1 MKTLEELYAEAAVS
15 EELKAEFVAAAKENK
30 LGEFLK
36 AQGCEATEA
45 EVAEFL
51 KSKQSA
57 EGEVADEELDAVAG
71 GCNKDEAI
79 MSTISLGVACAIW
92 AETSARSDVPKSEWE
107 DGRIICDA
115 FTGFDFD

>member
-1 MKTLEELYAEAAVS
+1 MKTLEELYAEVTDS
-15 EELKAEFVAAAKENK
+15 EELKAAFVAAVKEK
-30 LGEFLK
+30 KISEFLK
-36 AQGCEATEA
+36 EQGCEATES

-115 FTGFDFD
+115 FTGFDYN

>member
-15 EELKAEFVAAAKENK
+15 EELKAELVAAAKENK

-79 MSTISLGVACAIW
+79 MSAISLGVACAIW

-115 FTGFDFD
+115 TSLDLY